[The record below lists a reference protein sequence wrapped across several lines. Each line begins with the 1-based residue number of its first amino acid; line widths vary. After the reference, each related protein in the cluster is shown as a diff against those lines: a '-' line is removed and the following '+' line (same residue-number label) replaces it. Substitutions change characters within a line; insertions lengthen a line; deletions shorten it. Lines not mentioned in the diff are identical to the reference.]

1 METLTDIECE
11 NGTAT
16 NVKVTLT
23 PLTDT
28 DEEKKKLEYP
38 AGLQYVL
45 ILYFHPFNVV
55 DGVCT
60 LKEWNAQNE
69 DLYPDTN

>member
-1 METLTDIECE
+1 LDIECE

-16 NVKVTLT
+16 NVEVVLT
-23 PLTDT
+23 PLTNT
-28 DEEKKKLEYP
+28 KEELEKLKYP
-38 AGLQYVL
+38 AGMQYVL

-60 LKEWNAQNE
+60 LNEWNAQNE
-69 DLYPDTN
+69 DLYPDPVTQ